1 MMHAATTLIEYAGVA
16 VFAVTGA
23 LVASRKQMDLVGFTF
38 FAVVTAIGGG
48 TIRDSILGQFPVFW
62 VKDPIFVVI
71 AVISAVVVFF
81 TAHIIWSRYRLL
93 LWLDAIGLA
102 LFCVLGAEK
111 AIEHGPVVA
120 TVMGVITGVA
130 GGIIRD
136 VLGQEQ
142 SILLRREIYA
152 TAALFGSVTFLVAL
166 QMLPRDAA
174 VLVGFLAALT
184 LRALALHFEWSLPPY
199 KARAGRAYGQSDP
212 H

>member
-1 MMHAATTLIEYAGVA
+1 MLHAATTMIEYAGVA

-23 LVASRKQMDLVGFTF
+23 LVASRKQMDLVGFIF

-48 TIRDSILGQFPVFW
+48 TIRDSILGRFPVFW
-62 VKDPIFVVI
+62 VNDPTYVVI
-71 AVISAVVVFF
+71 AVVSAVVVFF
-81 TAHIIWSRYRLL
+81 TAHIIWSRYQLL

-111 AIEHGPVVA
+111 AIAHGPVVA

-136 VLGQEQ
+136 VLSQEQ

-152 TAALFGSVTFLVAL
+152 TAALFGAVSYLVA
-166 QMLPRDAA
+166 QQVLPRDAA
-174 VLVGFLAALT
+174 VLAGFVAGFV
-184 LRALALHFEWSLPPY
+184 LRALALHFSWSLPAY
-199 KARAGRAYGQSDP
+199 KARAGRDYPQSDGP
-212 H
+212 